1 MKKKL
6 FVLVFLLLTFVL
18 AACSVNAVAQPAM
31 EEEGFY
37 AGDVAAGVSAE
48 YVEYETSEDVASL
61 DLPDAPPERMIIK
74 NASLDI
80 VVSDPAQTMDE
91 IAQLA
96 ESLDGYVVSSRLYQR
111 YLDGGGTAPQ
121 ANITVRVPAESLDD
135 ALKAIEDEAGTVE
148 NKIITSDD
156 ITQDYTDLAS
166 QLRNLEAAEAQLT
179 EIMDA
184 ATDTDEVLNVY
195 NQLVRVREQI
205 EIIKGRMRYYEQS
218 VALSKIKVSI
228 IADEAVQPLQIGG
241 WQPAGVAK
249 DAIETMI
256 RTLQFIADAGIW
268 FVLCVLP
275 VGLLIGL
282 PLYFVVRWVMRIR
295 KRKKEEQI
303 TASPAGDETP
313 SAKGA

>member
-6 FVLVFLLLTFVL
+6 FVLVFLFLTFVL
-18 AACSVNAVAQPAM
+18 AACSVDAVAQPVM

-48 YVEYETSEDVASL
+48 YVEYETGEDIASP

-218 VALSKIKVSI
+218 VALSKIEVSI

>member
-1 MKKKL
+1 
-6 FVLVFLLLTFVL
+6 
-18 AACSVNAVAQPAM
+18 
-31 EEEGFY
+31 
-37 AGDVAAGVSAE
+37 
-48 YVEYETSEDVASL
+48 
-61 DLPDAPPERMIIK
+61 
-74 NASLDI
+74 
-80 VVSDPAQTMDE
+80 
-91 IAQLA
+91 
-96 ESLDGYVVSSRLYQR
+96 
-111 YLDGGGTAPQ
+111 
-121 ANITVRVPAESLDD
+121 
-135 ALKAIEDEAGTVE
+135 
-148 NKIITSDD
+148 
-156 ITQDYTDLAS
+156 
-166 QLRNLEAAEAQLT
+166 
-179 EIMDA
+179 
-184 ATDTDEVLNVY
+184 
-195 NQLVRVREQI
+195 
-205 EIIKGRMRYYEQS
+205 MRYYEQS

-228 IADEAVQPLQIGG
+228 IADEAVQPLQIGD

>member
-6 FVLVFLLLTFVL
+6 FVLVFLFLTFVL
-18 AACSVNAVAQPAM
+18 AACSVSAVAQPVM

-48 YVEYETSEDVASL
+48 YVEYETGEDIASP

-218 VALSKIKVSI
+218 VALSKIEVSI

-268 FVLCVLP
+268 VVLCVLP